1 MEYQVQKE
9 HSGNIPFKAPPGRRA
24 ECEIDRSETKIG
36 EEQFRV
42 TEFVVR
48 RRAGFHEC
56 KKKSDK

>member
-1 MEYQVQKE
+1 MPKE